1 MSDKYKIP
9 FVNACIRAFAK
20 RFKLTIQDAF
30 RYLYEFQGINFL
42 DEFYEVEHLQS
53 IEDTVDDL
61 IVYCHNNGG
70 ELV

>member
-20 RFKLTIQDAF
+20 RFKLTVQDTF
-30 RYLYEFQGINFL
+30 RYLYEIQGINFL

>member
-1 MSDKYKIP
+1 MSDKNKIP

-20 RFKLTIQDAF
+20 RFKLIVQDAF